1 LLLGTPGQ
9 GWVLFER
16 LKKMRH
22 LLAISLF
29 SLSACEKD
37 APEVRYE
44 EKTIDG
50 IDFKVI
56 TLAPNTEYILRL
68 SDPSSQ
74 RFLVDVGEG
83 DDFSFA
89 KLSDDPND
97 PLDWPITITG
107 SGHFIRTERSFN
119 SEGVTVLIIDEDG
132 DGFPDTRAHVPGTL
146 ADRDKSRPATVEKIT
161 HSFEIIAPER
171 GQEAADESAA
181 GQPATQRLS
190 K

>member
-1 LLLGTPGQ
+1 
-9 GWVLFER
+9 
-16 LKKMRH
+16 MRH

-37 APEVRYE
+37 ATGVHYE

-68 SDPSSQ
+68 ADPNSQ
-74 RFLVDVGEG
+74 RFIVDVGEG

-89 KLSDDPND
+89 KLSGNPND

-107 SGHFIRTERSFN
+107 TSNRIRTERSFN
-119 SEGVTVLIIDEDG
+119 SEGVTVVITDEDG
-132 DGFPDTRAHVPGTL
+132 DGFPDTRLHVPGTL
-146 ADRDKSRPATVEKIT
+146 ADRDKSRAATVEKIT
-161 HSFEIIAPER
+161 HSFDTIASER
-171 GQEAADESAA
+171 GLVAAEQNAA
-181 GQPATQRLS
+181 GQPATPP
-190 K
+190 